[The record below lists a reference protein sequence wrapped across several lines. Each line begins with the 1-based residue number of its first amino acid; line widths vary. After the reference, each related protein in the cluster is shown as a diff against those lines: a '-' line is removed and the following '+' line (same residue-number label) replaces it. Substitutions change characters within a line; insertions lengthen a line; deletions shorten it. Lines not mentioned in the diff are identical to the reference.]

1 MQLSHT
7 SRSAIQETVFEA
19 LAHFNRGESP
29 ALSDLHLQPEQETGR
44 LYVYDDDDRLLAKA
58 TVSEWAEVDEE
69 NFWGEVETLLV
80 SVLQELPAERL
91 ERVNLL
97 KPYSFTLIDAEKETV
112 AELRLVDDDTL
123 LVNNELLKGLDEELD
138 DFLKQL
144 LAK

>member
-29 ALSDLHLQPEQETGR
+29 TLSDLHLQPEQETGS
-44 LYVYDDDDRLLAKA
+44 LYVYDDDDRLLAKT

-91 ERVNLL
+91 ERANLL

>member
-7 SRSAIQETVFEA
+7 SRSAIQEALFEA

-29 ALSDLHLQPEQETGR
+29 MLSDLHLQPEQETGT
-44 LYVYDDDDRLLAKA
+44 LYVYDDDDRLLAQASVNEWTKVDEI
-58 TVSEWAEVDEE
+58 TFWAETESSL
-69 NFWGEVETLLV
+69 T
-80 SVLQELPAERL
+80 SVVQELPAERL
-91 ERVNLL
+91 EQANLL
-97 KPYSFTLIDAEKETV
+97 KPYSFTLIDVEKETV